1 MNAND
6 LFDIIGETP
15 ESYVLDAGNVN
26 AKVIPMRKRSTK
38 RVWLIAAMIALTL
51 CLVGCAVA
59 AVTYILKS
67 DQLILGSE
75 SIVDRTGVTIPFTQ
89 LSLQGF
95 EGSPSYQAAKEWYDF
110 LQVYDPDGSI
120 EFSDEADNIT
130 FPEDYQA
137 YFLYSMEMKEKLDEI
152 CRKYD
157 LDLLGPMLVDTTAD
171 NMFRELG
178 IKGILREDAHA
189 EIQWSQGGPGYFFR
203 DGSFK
208 VECYVT
214 LTGENNPWPFDNLI
228 SFRCHNKRSF
238 DTVTI
243 GMRDDQQYEEWN
255 YTTASGVETLLVK
268 GPEAAFIVAD
278 IGDYFITV
286 TGIETKAGNVLDG
299 EHTMTREG
307 LEAYAD
313 IFDFSIRPQRLTD
326 EQIAAVKARYDA
338 HWAEIEAELE
348 KQNDEFQEY
357 LGRASYDARVKFHLE
372 NNTEATRMGYTFY
385 DFDNNGVEE
394 LVIGRDGYI
403 DYIYTEKDG
412 ETGEILGWLQ
422 MGTTYLATDGT
433 LVIMSDNTWR
443 FFHVENG
450 ERVMD
455 YWVEHRS
462 YWGPTEESPWRLC
475 YGVDD
480 DRPITE
486 EEYNRYRT
494 EKKRIVLEMLPLTEY
509 PLPEPADHNTD
520 GKDMSLYS
528 TEDTYED
535 LIQDRVLNPVEWEPG
550 VFLESHYV
558 LLDLD
563 SNGQEELIIDD
574 EFCRAVYTTQDGKL
588 VPMYSS
594 SSLEGSELNICMGN
608 TIELVHAYSGE
619 NKVYCYYRMSGT
631 TGEMVEYLRYDAE
644 RDPLNPWFRSTDGS
658 GQDIS
663 LVPISK
669 AEFDRI
675 RNSYAPLELDWKPVA
690 EYPLH

>member
-1 MNAND
+1 MNSVD
-6 LFDIIGETP
+6 LFEIIGDTP
-15 ESYVLDAGNVN
+15 ESYVLDAGKVD
-26 AKVIPMRKRSTK
+26 AKVIPMQKH
-38 RVWLIAAMIALTL
+38 RVKKFWMTAAIIALIL

-59 AVTYILKS
+59 AVAYVLS
-67 DQLILGSE
+67 LDNMVLGTGYFE
-75 SIVDRTGVTIPFTQ
+75 DRKGEQIPITQ

-137 YFLYSMEMKEKLDEI
+137 YFLYSTEMKEKLDEI

-178 IKGILREDAHA
+178 IKGILREEAQA

-214 LTGENNPWPFDNLI
+214 LTGENAPWPYDQLI
-228 SFRCHNKRSF
+228 SFRCHNKGSF

-243 GMRDDQQYEEWN
+243 GMREDWQYEEWN

-299 EHTMTREG
+299 EHTLTREG
-307 LEAYAD
+307 LEAYAE
-313 IFDFSIRPQRLTD
+313 IFDLSIRPQRLTD
-326 EQIAAVKARYDA
+326 QQIEKINARYEA
-338 HWAEIEAELE
+338 HWAEIIAQQE
-348 KQNDEFQEY
+348 KGNEEFKEY
-357 LGRASYDARVKFHLE
+357 LGRASYDARVRFHLE
-372 NNTEATRMGYTFY
+372 NDTEATRMGYTFY
-385 DFDNNGVEE
+385 DFDGNGVEE

-403 DYIYTEKDG
+403 EYIYTEKDG
-412 ETGEILGWLQ
+412 QTAEILGWIK
-422 MGTTYLATDGT
+422 MGDTYLATDGT
-433 LVIMSDNTWR
+433 LVIASWDTYR
-443 FFHVENG
+443 FCHVENG
-450 ERVMD
+450 ERIMD

-486 EEYNRYRT
+486 EEYHEYCNSKERV
-494 EKKRIVLEMLPLTEY
+494 VLDMLPLVDY
-509 PLPEPADHNTD
+509 PLSEPADHNTD
-520 GKDMSLYS
+520 GRDVTLYAPAIS
-528 TEDTYED
+528 YEEMIRNYIID
-535 LIQDRVLNPVEWEPG
+535 PVELQPG
-550 VFLESHYV
+550 VFSEPKYV
-558 LLDLD
+558 LMDLD
-563 SNGQEELIIDD
+563 GNGQEELIID
-574 EFCRAVYTTQDGKL
+574 EEENRAVYTMMDGKL
-588 VPMYSS
+588 VCMYSGTS
-594 SSLEGSELNICMGN
+594 YYGDGLNICRSN
-608 TIELVHAYSGE
+608 VIEVIHSYSGE
-619 NKVYCYYRMSGT
+619 NKAYCYYRMSGT
-631 TGEMVEYLRYDAE
+631 QGEMVEYLRYDAE
-644 RDPLNPWFRSTDGS
+644 RDPQNPWFRSTDGS

-663 LVPISK
+663 LEPISK

-675 RNSYAPLELDWKPVA
+675 RNSYAPIELEWKSVT
-690 EYPLH
+690 EYPLP